1 VVVMGGR
8 REGEKSGMK
17 GRERACGGRGGC
29 DGVKQEGCVVER
41 VRGRGL

>member
-1 VVVMGGR
+1 MGGR

-17 GRERACGGRGGC
+17 GREGTCVWCRGGC

-41 VRGRGL
+41 VGGRGL